1 MQVLQRRKEGF
12 TFEIGTS
19 QNNYYRNRYK
29 DVLPYD
35 QTRVILKSGS
45 DSDYINAN
53 FINVRNRF
61 SLSANAAHALAQMPI
76 TSTDIVNRYIATQGP
91 LPTTC
96 EAFWTMIWEQECTLL
111 IMLTTLF
118 ER

>member
-1 MQVLQRRKEGF
+1 MLQRRKEGF

-53 FINVRNRF
+53 YINVISRIVLNKRNYF
-61 SLSANAAHALAQMPI
+61 NSFPFLDAHHIHGYCQSLHCNTGTIANDM
-76 TSTDIVNRYIATQGP
+76 
-91 LPTTC
+91 
-96 EAFWTMIWEQECTLL
+96 
-111 IMLTTLF
+111 
-118 ER
+118 